1 MHCPWTALFQ
11 PINII
16 DAMKRVFIIIKERWK
31 AQIPIFFKWIMGIG
45 TGVAAVA
52 LAIQMALT
60 SGGATIPEWWET
72 IYPYLIGIGAGM
84 TASAKF
90 TQKH

>member
-1 MHCPWTALFQ
+1 MKKV
-11 PINII
+11 INII
-16 DAMKRVFIIIKERWK
+16 IERWK
-31 AQIPIFFKWIMGIG
+31 AKMPVFFKWIMGIG
-45 TGVAAVA
+45 TSVAAIA
-52 LAIQMALT
+52 LAIQMALN

-72 IYPYLIGIGAGM
+72 VYPYLIGIGAGM